1 MTFLNTWALG
11 FTAIAPIIVLLYL
24 LKLKRQP
31 MTVSTLMFWQRV
43 LQESHRRR
51 AFFQRLRQLL
61 SLLLHLLIFTLLL
74 GALLRPTLDRFVRD
88 GASTVLI
95 LDTRARMQATE
106 PDGQTRF
113 TKARAQALSLTR
125 QASAQRQFAIISTNA
140 APTVIA
146 PFTDDETTL
155 RQSLDKLSPTDTTGS
170 LDTAIH
176 LAGQL
181 LAARKGD
188 RRILVLT
195 SSPPRNFQSP
205 IFNSQFSISYLPIAT
220 PRDNLAITRLAT
232 RPLLNSPQTS
242 EVLLEIANFSR
253 TAARGNVELSFDG
266 RLLEIKPFALEPGAK
281 KTAIFPTVPRPSR
294 NTRGW
299 LTARLDTPDALA
311 ADNIAYAVLPADPPR
326 RVLLVTKGNWFLEK
340 LLAADQGLA
349 FELIAPDA
357 FTPELAAKFDAIILD
372 NFLPEKFDLAT
383 ARGNFLF
390 IKQSP
395 FTDSGPPLE
404 QPLISETDAQHPAL
418 RLVNLQNVTFL
429 RAASLAVPKLDG
441 WIFQTPIRAFDH
453 PLLLTG
459 ERRRPAAV
467 GEAASVPTAA
477 GPQRVAALALDV
489 TDSDLPLRVA
499 FPLLISNTLHW
510 LAGENAVAARSL
522 TAGETLALAANETV
536 STQPQTLSPPASSG
550 APAKPARDFFQP
562 LTNGFYALTTAEG
575 PRWLAVNTFSEAE
588 SDLRTA
594 PTPPPATS
602 TPSAISIAH
611 FTAWPI
617 WRHLALA
624 AFALLACEWWLFHRR
639 RTE

>member
-1 MTFLNTWALG
+1 MTFLNTWALA
-11 FTAIAPIIVLLYL
+11 FTAIAPVIVLLYL

-43 LQESHRRR
+43 LQESQRRR

-61 SLLLHLLIFTLLL
+61 SLLLHLLIFALIL

-88 GASTVLI
+88 GASTVVI
-95 LDTRARMQATE
+95 IDTRARMQATE
-106 PDGQTRF
+106 PGGQTRF
-113 TKARAQALSLTR
+113 AKARAEALALTR
-125 QASAQRQFAIISTNA
+125 QASPQRQFAIISTHA
-140 APTVIA
+140 TPTVIA

-155 RQSLDKLSPTDTTGS
+155 RHALDTLTPTDATGS
-170 LDTAIH
+170 LDPAIH
-176 LAGQL
+176 LADQL

-195 SSPPRNFQSP
+195 DREPSPITAHQSP
-205 IFNSQFSISYLPIAT
+205 ITFLPLAT

-242 EVLLEIANFSR
+242 EVLLEIANFGR

-266 RLLEIKPFALEPGAK
+266 RLLEVKPFALEPGARK
-281 KTAIFPTVPRPSR
+281 IEIFPTVPRPSR

-311 ADNIAYAVLPADPPR
+311 ADNIAYAVLPTDPPV
-326 RVLLVTKGNWFLEK
+326 RVLLVTRGNWFLEK
-340 LLAADQGLA
+340 LLAADHGLS
-349 FELIAPDA
+349 FELVEPAA
-357 FTPELAAKFDAIILD
+357 FTPGIAAKFDAIVFD
-372 NFLPEKFDLAT
+372 NFLPANSDLTT
-383 ARGNFLF
+383 ARGNYLF
-390 IKQSP
+390 IKQTP
-395 FTDSGPPLE
+395 FADSGPPLD

-429 RAASLAVPKLDG
+429 RAASLAVPKLKG
-441 WIFQTPIRAFDH
+441 WSWQTPIRAFDH
-453 PLLLTG
+453 PLMITG
-459 ERRRPAAV
+459 ERRATP
-467 GEAASVPTAA
+467 
-477 GPQRVAALALDV
+477 PQRLAALALDV
-489 TDSDLPLRVA
+489 ADSDLPLRVA

-510 LAGENAVAARSL
+510 LAGENVTAPTRL
-522 TAGETLALAANETV
+522 TAGETLALATHEFVGA
-536 STQPQTLSPPASSG
+536 QPQTLSPPASPGGST
-550 APAKPARDFFQP
+550 KTARDFFQP

-594 PTPPPATS
+594 PSQTPAGPTLP
-602 TPSAISIAH
+602 AISTTQIP
-611 FTAWPI
+611 AWQL
-617 WRHLALA
+617 WRYLALA
-624 AFALLACEWWLFHRR
+624 AFALFACEWWLFHRR

>member
-1 MTFLNTWALG
+1 MTFLNAWALA
-11 FTAIAPIIVLLYL
+11 FTALAPVIVLLYL

-31 MTVSTLMFWQRV
+31 MTVSTLMFWQRI
-43 LQESHRRR
+43 LHESQRRR

-61 SLLLHLLIFTLLL
+61 SLLLHLLIFALIL
-74 GALLRPTLDRFVRD
+74 GALLRPVLDHFVRD

-95 LDTRARMQATE
+95 IDTRARMQATE

-113 TKARAQALSLTR
+113 AKARTQALTLTR
-125 QASAQRQFAIISTNA
+125 QANAQRHFAIISTNA

-146 PFTDDETTL
+146 SFTDDETTL
-155 RQSLDKLSPTDTTGS
+155 RHALETLTPTDATGS
-170 LDTAIH
+170 LDSAIH
-176 LAGQL
+176 LAAQL

-188 RRILVLT
+188 RRILILT
-195 SSPPRNFQSP
+195 PSPPP
-205 IFNSQFSISYLPIAT
+205 IFHLPFPIFHLPLAT

-232 RPLLNSPQTS
+232 RPLLTSPQTS
-242 EVLLEIANFSR
+242 EVLLEIANFGKTS
-253 TAARGNVELSFDG
+253 AHGNVELSFDG
-266 RLLEIKPFALEPGAK
+266 HLLEVKPFALEPGAR
-281 KTAIFPTVPRPSR
+281 KTEIFPTVPRPSR

-326 RVLLVTKGNWFLEK
+326 RVLLVTRGNWFLEK
-340 LLAADQGLA
+340 LLAADQGQA
-349 FELIAPDA
+349 FELIEPGT
-357 FTPELAAKFDAIILD
+357 FTPELATKFDAIILD
-372 NFLPEKFDLAT
+372 NFLPEKFDLTT
-383 ARGNFLF
+383 AHGNFLF

-395 FTDSGPPLE
+395 FADGGPPLD

-441 WIFQTPIRAFDH
+441 WTWQTPIRTFDH

-459 ERRRPAAV
+459 ERRRPAANV
-467 GEAASVPTAA
+467 GKAASFPTA
-477 GPQRVAALALDV
+477 PQRVAALALDV
-489 TDSDLPLRVA
+489 TDSDLPLHIA

-510 LAGENAVAARSL
+510 LAGENAVPTPSL
-522 TAGETLALAANETV
+522 TAGETLTLAANESV
-536 STQPQTLSPPASSG
+536 STQPQTLSPSASPA
-550 APAKPARDFFQP
+550 APTKTARDFFQP
-562 LTNGFYALTTAEG
+562 LTNGFYALTTTGG

-594 PTPPPATS
+594 APPA
-602 TPSAISIAH
+602 SAAPALPTITVTH
-611 FTAWPI
+611 FTARPI
-617 WRHLALA
+617 WRYLALA
-624 AFALLACEWWLFHRR
+624 AFALLAAEWWLFHRR

>member
-1 MTFLNTWALG
+1 MTFLNAWALG
-11 FTAIAPIIVLLYL
+11 FAAIAPVIVLLYL
-24 LKLKRQP
+24 LKLKRAP
-31 MTVSTLMFWQRV
+31 LTVSTLMFWQRV
-43 LQESHRRR
+43 LQESQRQR

-61 SLLLHLLIFTLLL
+61 SLLLHLLIFALIL

-88 GASTVLI
+88 GASTVVI

-113 TKARAQALSLTR
+113 AKARAEALALTG
-125 QASAQRQFAIISTNA
+125 QASAQRQFALISAHA

-146 PFTDDETTL
+146 PFTDDETAL
-155 RQSLDKLSPTDTTGS
+155 RQALDNLAPTDATGT
-170 LDTAIH
+170 LDAAIH
-176 LAGQL
+176 LADQL

-188 RRILVLT
+188 RRILVFT
-195 SSPPRNFQSP
+195 DREPSP
-205 IFNSQFSISYLPIAT
+205 ITHHQSSITFLPIAT
-220 PRDNLAITRLAT
+220 TRDNVAITRLAT

-242 EVLLEIANFSR
+242 EVLLEITNFGL

-266 RLLEIKPFALEPGAK
+266 RLLEVKPFTLEPGAK
-281 KTAIFPTVPRPSR
+281 KTEIFPTVPRPFR

-349 FELIAPDA
+349 FELVAPDA
-357 FTPELAAKFDAIILD
+357 FTPEIAAKFDAIVFD
-372 NFLPEKFDLAT
+372 NFLPAAFALAT
-383 ARGNFLF
+383 ARGNYLFL
-390 IKQSP
+390 KQTP
-395 FTDSGPPLE
+395 FADGGPALE
-404 QPLISETDAQHPAL
+404 LPLISEADAQHPAL

-429 RAASLAVPKLDG
+429 RAASLAVPKLEG
-441 WIFQTPIRAFDH
+441 WTWQQPIRAFDH
-453 PLLLTG
+453 PLMLTG
-459 ERRRPAAV
+459 ERRATP
-467 GEAASVPTAA
+467 
-477 GPQRVAALALDV
+477 PQRVAALALDV

-510 LAGENAVAARSL
+510 LAGENAVVLNRL
-522 TAGETLALAANETV
+522 TAGETLVLAANETAT
-536 STQPQTLSPPASSG
+536 TQPQTLPPQASPGP
-550 APAKPARDFFQP
+550 PTKTARDFFQP

-575 PRWLAVNTFSEAE
+575 LRWVAVNTFSEAE

-594 PTPPPATS
+594 PTS
-602 TPSAISIAH
+602 TPAPPVLPAISLAH
-611 FTAWPI
+611 FAAWPI
-617 WRHLALA
+617 WRYLTLA

>member
-1 MTFLNTWALG
+1 MTFLNAWALG
-11 FTAIAPIIVLLYL
+11 FAGIAPVIVLLYL

-31 MTVSTLMFWQRV
+31 VTVSTLMFWQRV

-61 SLLLHLLIFTLLL
+61 SLLLHLLIFALIL

-88 GASTVLI
+88 GASTAVI

-106 PDGQTRF
+106 PDGQSRF
-113 TKARAQALSLTR
+113 TNARAEALALTR
-125 QASAQRQFAIISTNA
+125 QASAQRQFAIISANA

-155 RQSLDKLSPTDTTGS
+155 RQALDALAPTDATGS
-170 LDTAIH
+170 LDAAIH
-176 LAGQL
+176 LADQL

-195 SSPPRNFQSP
+195 DRETPPISDLQSP
-205 IFNSQFSISYLPIAT
+205 ITFLPLAT
-220 PRDNLAITRLAT
+220 SRDNVAITRLAT

-242 EVLLEIANFSR
+242 EVLLEIANFGR
-253 TAARGNVELSFDG
+253 TAARGNVELTFDG
-266 RLLEIKPFALEPGAK
+266 RLLEVKPFALEPGAK
-281 KTAIFPTVPRPSR
+281 KTEVFPTVPRPSR

-311 ADNIAYAVLPADPPR
+311 ADNIAYAVLPPDPPR

-340 LLAADQGLA
+340 LLAADQGLS

-357 FTPELAAKFDAIILD
+357 FAPDLAAKFDAIVLD
-372 NFLPEKFDLAT
+372 NFLPAGFDLTT
-383 ARGNFLF
+383 ARENYLFL
-390 IKQSP
+390 KQTP
-395 FTDSGPPLE
+395 FADNGPALD

-418 RLVNLQNVTFL
+418 RLVNLQHVTFL

-441 WIFQTPIRAFDH
+441 WTWQTPIRAFDH
-453 PLLLTG
+453 PLMITG
-459 ERRRPAAV
+459 ERRATP
-467 GEAASVPTAA
+467 
-477 GPQRVAALALDV
+477 PQRVAALALDV
-489 TDSDLPLRVA
+489 ADSDLPLRVA
-499 FPLLISNTLHW
+499 FPLLVSNTLHW
-510 LAGENAVAARSL
+510 LTGKNVVLPTRL
-522 TAGETLALAANETV
+522 TAGETLALAAHEAV
-536 STQPQTLSPPASSG
+536 SPQPQTLTPPASSG
-550 APAKPARDFFQP
+550 VPPKTAHDFFQP
-562 LTNGFYALTTAEG
+562 LTNGFYALTATEG

-588 SDLRTA
+588 SDLRAAPAPPFIA
-594 PTPPPATS
+594 PTLP
-602 TPSAISIAH
+602 AISLMT

-617 WRHLALA
+617 WRYLALA

>member
-1 MTFLNTWALG
+1 
-11 FTAIAPIIVLLYL
+11 
-24 LKLKRQP
+24 
-31 MTVSTLMFWQRV
+31 MFWQRV

-61 SLLLHLLIFTLLL
+61 SLLLHLLIFALIL

-113 TKARAQALSLTR
+113 AKARAQALAFTR
-125 QASAQRQFAIISTNA
+125 QASALRQFAIISANA

-146 PFTDDETTL
+146 PFTDDETPLRHALDTL
-155 RQSLDKLSPTDTTGS
+155 TPTDATGT
-170 LDTAIH
+170 LDAAIH
-176 LAGQL
+176 LADQL
-181 LAARKGD
+181 LSSRKGD

-195 SSPPRNFQSP
+195 SSPPQNFQSP
-205 IFNSQFSISYLPIAT
+205 IFNSQFSISYLPLAT
-220 PRDNLAITRLAT
+220 TRENLAITRLAT

-242 EVLLEIANFSR
+242 EVLLEIANFGR
-253 TAARGNVELSFDG
+253 TPARGNVELSFDG
-266 RLLEIKPFALEPGAK
+266 RLLEVKPFALEPGAK

-299 LTARLDTPDALA
+299 LTAHLDTPDALA
-311 ADNIAYAVLPADPPR
+311 ADNIAYAVLPAEPLR

-357 FTPELAAKFDAIILD
+357 FTPEIAAKFDAIILD
-372 NFLPEKFDLAT
+372 NFFPEKFDITT

-390 IKQSP
+390 IKQTP
-395 FTDSGPPLE
+395 FADGGPPIE
-404 QPLISETDAQHPAL
+404 QPLISETDAQHPAM

-429 RAASLAVPKLDG
+429 RAASLTVPKLDG

-459 ERRRPAAV
+459 ERRTIP
-467 GEAASVPTAA
+467 
-477 GPQRVAALALDV
+477 PQRVAALALDV
-489 TDSDLPLRVA
+489 ADSDLPLRVA

-510 LAGENAVAARSL
+510 LAGENAVIAHSL
-522 TAGETLALAANETV
+522 TAGETLALAANETI
-536 STQPQTLSPPASSG
+536 STQPQTLSPPGS
-550 APAKPARDFFQP
+550 PATPTKSARDFFQP

-594 PTPPPATS
+594 PAPPPTAPTL
-602 TPSAISIAH
+602 PAISLAP